1 MKAISTKAIRLIKL
15 RNLFFMNE
23 QTQKAL
29 RNALASAQ
37 MEGFE
42 VTKQTEKD
50 CIRLLSNEISI
61 PDLVQEILS
70 RPEK

>member
-1 MKAISTKAIRLIKL
+1 
-15 RNLFFMNE
+15 MNE